1 MRRKYIM
8 LIKCEMWD
16 MQLHIRAARIS
27 FTMPDDASHADIQD
41 KAKGVCASKGILNVW
56 ALTARNIMKKR
67 EGNIL

>member
-1 MRRKYIM
+1 M

-16 MQLHIRAARIS
+16 DQLHIRVARIS
-27 FTMPDDASHADIQD
+27 FSVPDDASMADIQRR
-41 KAKGVCASKGILNVW
+41 AKGVCASKGIRNDW